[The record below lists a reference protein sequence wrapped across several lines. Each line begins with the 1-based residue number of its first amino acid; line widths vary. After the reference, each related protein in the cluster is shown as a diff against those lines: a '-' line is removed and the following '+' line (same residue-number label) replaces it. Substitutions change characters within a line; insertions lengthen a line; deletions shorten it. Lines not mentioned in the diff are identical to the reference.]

1 MSIILTIIGTG
12 ITVISATFGFY
23 HYRKNIKI
31 EQLRIFEALL
41 LHKLSAQAL
50 GAIQG
55 NNSYSK
61 MLENISGEGTIKKII
76 YDIGLSE
83 GYCQSLF
90 IETAKMFCS
99 LNNIS
104 IKDID
109 NMINIGHLSKEYRN
123 IYVSFAKMGK
133 KETKKQKMKSLNQ

>member
-1 MSIILTIIGTG
+1 MNTLLTIIGTV
-12 ITVISATFGFY
+12 ITVISAALAFCQ
-23 HYRKNIKI
+23 YRKNVKI

-55 NNSYSK
+55 NNHYNK

-76 YDIGLSE
+76 YDIGLNE
-83 GYCQSLF
+83 GYCQSIF

-99 LNNIS
+99 LKNVS
-104 IKDID
+104 IQEID
-109 NMINIGHLSKEYRN
+109 NMISNEHLSKEYRN
-123 IYVSFAKMGK
+123 VYVSFAKMERHK
-133 KETKKQKMKSLNQ
+133 TQNKIRNH